1 MAGILAWETRGPVLT
16 PTCCVASAGFHPFS
30 GPVSLMSQGMVF
42 LDMVTLCGGVSLSL
56 SKSWGSW
63 RDPHLFCHGLTP
75 EDTPRLTPSPSLFQW
90 YCWTLLQLEGSLAGS
105 HTRMAKGY
113 VSLRG
118 GEGCGNGAAG
128 PL

>member
-56 SKSWGSW
+56 RVGV
-63 RDPHLFCHGLTP
+63 PGGILTF
-75 EDTPRLTPSPSLFQW
+75 S
-90 YCWTLLQLEGSLAGS
+90 A
-105 HTRMAKGY
+105 M
-113 VSLRG
+113 V
-118 GEGCGNGAAG
+118 
-128 PL
+128 